1 MFTGEIDL
9 DDTDEKDKPILSA
22 ASLAGTPF
30 VVTENVKDFGTRDP
44 ARLKMSAVHP
54 DLFLANRLSAV
65 TYSDVLGRLSRASR
79 REPNT
84 AAEEIHRVETDERL
98 PLLARRMVDTFAV
111 EYVSPTKGV
120 PRLRFRGVGCVSCG
134 QFIGES
140 LHALGQALDV
150 VVEQHFSHVYQSLLP
165 NDRIIS
171 IVPLELN
178 VR

>member
-1 MFTGEIDL
+1 M

-54 DLFLANRLSAV
+54 DLFPANRLSAV
-65 TYSDVLGRLSRASR
+65 TYSDVLGRLARASR

-84 AAEEIHRVETDERL
+84 AEEIHRVETGERL

-120 PRLRFRGVGCVSCG
+120 PRLRFRGVRCVSCG

-140 LHALGQALDV
+140 SHALGQALDV
-150 VVEQHFSHVYQSLLP
+150 VVEQYFSHGYQSLSP
-165 NDRIIS
+165 NDRIVS